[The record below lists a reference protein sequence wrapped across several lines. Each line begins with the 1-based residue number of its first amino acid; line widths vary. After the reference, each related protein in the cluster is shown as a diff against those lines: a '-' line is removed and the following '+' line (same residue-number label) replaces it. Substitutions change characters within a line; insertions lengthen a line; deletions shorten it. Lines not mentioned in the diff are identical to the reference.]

1 MTQKPEIQYV
11 GQFYVYGSE
20 AREAELK
27 AQKERIRLPKPKL
40 ERVQKIY
47 IDPVALGGIL
57 VAVVILIVMAVG
69 AVQLNRSWTEYN
81 AVAAHLKE
89 VKWEHARIE
98 HAYRQTVDIEKIRS
112 NAEGIGMI
120 PYSEAKTMKIRVTVP
135 EPKSAPTAWEN
146 FKWFMRGLV
155 D

>member
-1 MTQKPEIQYV
+1 MTQKPEIQYI

-27 AQKERIRLPKPKL
+27 EKKARVHLPKPKL
-40 ERVQKIY
+40 EHIQKIY

-57 VAVVILIVMAVG
+57 VAVLTLIVMAIG
-69 AVQLNRSWTEYN
+69 AVQLNQSWKEYN
-81 AVAAHLKE
+81 AVENHLKE
-89 VKWEHARIE
+89 VKWEHAKIE
-98 HAYRQTVDIEKIRS
+98 HAYRTSFDIEKIRS

-120 PYSEAKTMKIRVTVP
+120 PSSEAKVMKVRVTVP
-135 EPKSAPTAWEN
+135 EHKTAPTTWDN
-146 FKWFMRGLV
+146 VKWFVRGLV